1 MLKVPPNSEDAERAV
16 LGILLTDSEKIYD
29 LIYYLD
35 EDDFYLPHHKII
47 IKVIKDL
54 AYKNKA
60 IDILTVSQEL
70 KENNLLEKALGID
83 YLTYL
88 TEIVPTTSNF
98 STYFEILKD
107 KTFRRNIISLA
118 NEIIADAYDSSNDIK
133 VLIDKIESEILK
145 LTEIDYK
152 DKFILLKELLLNII
166 DDIESRIKSNIR
178 YTGLQT
184 GFKLLDEMTAGF
196 EKGKLIVIAARPS
209 MGKTTFA
216 LNLAAN
222 MALFY
227 DYNVGFFSLEMPSKD
242 LGYKII
248 SQVTRIPYENIK
260 RGNLQYSQM
269 HDLIEKI
276 SSIYTKNLIF
286 DDTSNVTPFDIKQ
299 KARRLKV
306 KKNIDIIF
314 IDYLQIISPP
324 KGVHL
329 DNRNVIIGEISKSL
343 KILAKELDIPIV
355 VLSQLSR
362 QVERRE
368 DKRPLLSDLRESGAI
383 EQDADIVAFLHR
395 EDYYKKKE
403 KDKEEAVKG
412 KNITE
417 LIIEKHRNGRKGK
430 IIFEFFPEYSLFKE
444 IEEQSF

>member
-1 MLKVPPNSEDAERAV
+1 MLKIPPFSEDAEKAI
-16 LGILLTDSEKIYD
+16 LGILLTNSEKIYD
-29 LIYYLD
+29 LIYYID
-35 EDDFYLPHHKII
+35 EEDFYLPHHKILMRA
-47 IKVIKDL
+47 V
-54 AYKNKA
+54 KNLFLKNNA
-60 IDILTVSQEL
+60 IDILTVSSEL
-70 KENNLLEKALGID
+70 KENDLLEKAKGID

-107 KTFRRNIISLA
+107 KSLRRNLINLSNQIIS
-118 NEIIADAYDSSNDIK
+118 EAYDISNETKI
-133 VLIDKIESEILK
+133 LIDKIESEILK

-152 DKFILLKELLLNII
+152 DKFIILKELLLNII
-166 DDIESRIKSNIR
+166 DDIENRIKNNIK
-178 YTGLQT
+178 YSGLQT
-184 GFKLLDEMTAGF
+184 GFKMLDDITSGF

-222 MALFY
+222 MALNY
-227 DYNVGFFSLEMPSKD
+227 DYNVGFFSLEMPAKD

-248 SQVTRIPYENIK
+248 SQVTKIPFEDIK

-269 HDLIEKI
+269 HDLIDKI
-276 SSIYTKNLIF
+276 SSIYIKNLIF
-286 DDTSNVTPFDIKQ
+286 DDTSNITAFDIKQ

-395 EDYYKKKE
+395 EDYYKKKTKEDE
-403 KDKEEAVKG
+403 KPQG
-412 KNITE
+412 KNVTE
-417 LIIEKHRNGRKGK
+417 FIIEKHRNGRKGK
-430 IIFEFFPEYSLFKE
+430 ILYEFFPKYSLFKE
-444 IEEQSF
+444 IGVQED

>member
-1 MLKVPPNSEDAERAV
+1 MLKIPPFSEDAEKAI
-16 LGILLTDSEKIYD
+16 LGILLTNSEKIYD
-29 LIYYLD
+29 LIYYID
-35 EDDFYLPHHKII
+35 EEDFYLPHHKILMRA
-47 IKVIKDL
+47 V
-54 AYKNKA
+54 KNLFLKNNA
-60 IDILTVSQEL
+60 IDILTVSSEL
-70 KENNLLEKALGID
+70 KENDLLEKAKGID

-107 KTFRRNIISLA
+107 KSLRRNLINLSNQIIS
-118 NEIIADAYDSSNDIK
+118 EAYDISNETKI
-133 VLIDKIESEILK
+133 LIDKIESEILK

-152 DKFILLKELLLNII
+152 DKFIILKELLLNII
-166 DDIESRIKSNIR
+166 DDIENRIKNNIK
-178 YTGLQT
+178 YSGLQT
-184 GFKLLDEMTAGF
+184 GFKMLDDITSGF

-222 MALFY
+222 MALNY
-227 DYNVGFFSLEMPSKD
+227 DYNVGFFSLEMPAKD

-248 SQVTRIPYENIK
+248 SQVTKIPFEDIK

-269 HDLIEKI
+269 HDLIDKI
-276 SSIYTKNLIF
+276 SSIYIKNLIF
-286 DDTSNVTPFDIKQ
+286 DDTSNITAFDIKQ

-395 EDYYKKKE
+395 EDYYKKKTKEDE
-403 KDKEEAVKG
+403 KPQG
-412 KNITE
+412 KNVTE
-417 LIIEKHRNGRKGK
+417 FIIEKHRNGRKGK
-430 IIFEFFPEYSLFKE
+430 ILYEFFPEYSLFKE
-444 IEEQSF
+444 IGVQED